1 MNRGKDGEG
10 GGKRK
15 GFRKGEGGKEER
27 KREKGDGR
35 SPITGQPYPVG
46 WDSLGHNFCAKL
58 RICGAITAPMM
69 VSGIR
74 NKQEVKY

>member
-1 MNRGKDGEG
+1 MNREKDGEG

-15 GFRKGEGGKEER
+15 GFRKGEGWKEER

-46 WDSLGHNFCAKL
+46 
-58 RICGAITAPMM
+58 
-69 VSGIR
+69 
-74 NKQEVKY
+74 